1 MLTWRNLLTYIRKP
15 DLLVF
20 STIQPVMFVL
30 LFVYVFGG
38 AFKLILPAS
47 VPYVDFL
54 MPGIFVQTA
63 IFASTQT
70 GVGLADDL
78 QKGLIDRFRSLPMA
92 RSAVLAGRTAA
103 DTVSVSDPDGPDADR
118 GVPDRLP
125 DPRGYSPRRSSPSS
139 AWSPSGYAFTW
150 VAAFAGLSLKTIEA
164 VQAAL
169 FTIVFPFVFVST
181 AFVPL
186 ATFPSWLQPF
196 VEHNPVTIWVDTV
209 RVLTLGD
216 LYSRADQRPVRE
228 RQVARHPHVAVD
240 AVVRRVPR
248 ALLLPGRPQLPRDLD
263 RPGSAR
269 RGLGNNPSA
278 PVGCPH
284 RPVQ

>member
-1 MLTWRNLLTYIRKP
+1 MSVATETVRGPSKLGATVSDWWVITWRNLITYIRKP

-38 AFKLILPAS
+38 SFELILPPS

-63 IFASTQT
+63 IFAATQT

-103 DTVSVSDPDGPDADR
+103 DTVSVLMQTILMLIVAFLVGYRLHEGGWEALLAFI
-118 GVPDRLP
+118 GVV
-125 DPRGYSPRRSSPSS
+125 
-139 AWSPSGYAFTW
+139 AVGYAFTW
-150 VAAFAGLSLKTIEA
+150 VSAFAGLSLKTIEA

-186 ATFPSWLQPF
+186 DTFPSWLQPIA
-196 VEHNPVTIWVDTV
+196 EWNPVTIWVDTV

-216 LYSRADQRPVRE
+216 LYSPETSPLFASVK
-228 RQVARHPHVAVD
+228 
-240 AVVRRVPR
+240 
-248 ALLLPGRPQLPRDLD
+248 
-263 RPGSAR
+263 
-269 RGLGNNPSA
+269 GLGELMWLSTA
-278 PVGCPH
+278 WFAVFLALFSYLGV
-284 RPVQ
+284 RFYRKT